1 MLSLR
6 FHAGQP
12 VLVNPGIAAA
22 TPAEAL
28 PMKNP
33 SRVSFRLVASLVVLA
48 LPAAYP
54 ILTGAAALDPPLEE
68 QANLQKE
75 SAATQKR
82 IDSLDDQAQTALAEY
97 KESLRRADQLATYNA
112 QMERMITSQ
121 HDEMTDLGEQIR
133 QIEITK
139 REIFPLMRQML
150 DVLAQ
155 LVDTDV
161 PFLLEERRTRLD
173 ELNGLMQQAGASLA
187 EKYRRLLEAYQIEME
202 YGNTIE
208 AYRGELPKAAEA
220 KTVEFLRI
228 GRTALYYMTLDESEA
243 GVWDKNSQSWQVLP
257 GSDVE
262 LVRQGL
268 RLARKELPPD
278 LIRLPV
284 FTAEGT
290 T

>member
-1 MLSLR
+1 
-6 FHAGQP
+6 
-12 VLVNPGIAAA
+12 
-22 TPAEAL
+22 
-28 PMKNP
+28 MKNP
-33 SRVSFRLVASLVVLA
+33 FRMPFRLAAPLLVLV
-48 LPAAYP
+48 LPAGYP
-54 ILTGAAALDPPLEE
+54 ILSAAAALDPPLEE
-68 QANLQKE
+68 QASLQKE

-97 KESLRRADQLATYNA
+97 KESLRRADQLATYNT

-121 HDEMTDLGEQIR
+121 QDEMTDLGEQIR